1 MSLVALLFH
10 AALKSLSQ
18 EGHLGGWDHEALERH
33 QAHAH
38 QEPGSGLGKEK
49 TNSWKGGDPDRGW
62 RSEEWVSGWSEEQGE
77 KLCVRQLGLGWLEI
91 EAR

>member
-18 EGHLGGWDHEALERH
+18 EGRLGGWDHEALERH

>member
-18 EGHLGGWDHEALERH
+18 EGRLGGWDHEALERH

-38 QEPGSGLGKEK
+38 QEPGSGLGKERPIRGRAEIRIE
-49 TNSWKGGDPDRGW
+49 GGGRKNGYLDGARNREKNCALGNWDLDGW
-62 RSEEWVSGWSEEQGE
+62 R
-77 KLCVRQLGLGWLEI
+77 
-91 EAR
+91 